1 LVYKRRIATCSGK
14 TFIEDLQWD
23 TILVEKR
30 KGVGVITLNRPQAL
44 NALNSQLIAEIN
56 QALDQFE
63 RDAEIGCMVL
73 AGSEKPLQQVLILK
87 KWHS

>member
-1 LVYKRRIATCSGK
+1 MQWEK

-73 AGSEKPLQQVLILK
+73 AGSEKAAVGVI
-87 KWHS
+87 SSVAVAAIA